1 MSKKLFVG
9 GLPWSVTSD
18 ELRTTFEAHGEVADA
33 VVITDRETGRSRG
46 FGFVEFGD
54 DNAADTAMRALNNSA
69 LGGRT
74 ITVNEAGD
82 RQGGGGGG
90 GARGG
95 SGGGGGYRS
104 GGGGGGGG
112 GSRGGW

>member
-18 ELRTTFEAHGEVADA
+18 ELRSTFAPHGDIADA

-46 FGFVEFGD
+46 FGFVEFNDG
-54 DNAADTAMRALNNSA
+54 AEADAAMRALNNSQM
-69 LGGRT
+69 GGRT
-74 ITVNEAGD
+74 ITVNEAGER
-82 RQGGGGGG
+82 RQGN
-90 GARGG
+90 
-95 SGGGGGYRS
+95 

-112 GSRGGW
+112 GYRSSGGGRGGW

>member
-1 MSKKLFVG
+1 MPKKLFVG

-18 ELRTTFEAHGEVADA
+18 ELRSTFAPHGDIADA

-46 FGFVEFGD
+46 FGFVEFND
-54 DNAADTAMRALNNSA
+54 PNEADAAMRALNNSS

-74 ITVNEAGD
+74 ITVNEAGER
-82 RQGGGGGG
+82 RQGSGGGGGG
-90 GARGG
+90 GGG
-95 SGGGGGYRS
+95 RDGGGYRS

-112 GSRGGW
+112 GRGGW